1 MVDVVLVTKV
11 EGLDTSDFQK
21 WTPLFVHFLAT
32 TAATRPQYVTPQPE
46 ILPLMSQPEQE
57 MVLETLWNQ
66 METLATSG
74 DKENGVKSR
83 RIALQLI
90 SYSGLPLLYRIRA
103 HMTLACG
110 DSNYLWH
117 AQEAVRLAEK
127 GIKVFGSDTKKDA
140 GISETQAK
148 EEKEAEQALLE
159 CARETLREAEK
170 DYAELRS
177 ITEVFN
183 DSNATKWAVTSRG
196 DGVVNGSSKSV
207 PTGYAQHA
215 SDCEEPVSAS
225 LEDNSIHSGSI
236 DYDSVDSAPTVNVSR
251 PSDTLHLLK

>member
-1 MVDVVLVTKV
+1 MKARSSS
-11 EGLDTSDFQK
+11 TSSLLQ
-21 WTPLFVHFLAT
+21 L
-32 TAATRPQYVTPQPE
+32 PQDHNTVTPQPE

-66 METLATSG
+66 MEKLATSG

-103 HMTLACG
+103 PMTLACG
-110 DSNYLWH
+110 DNNYLWH

-140 GISETQAK
+140 GISENQAK

-207 PTGYAQHA
+207 PAGSAQHA

-225 LEDNSIHSGSI
+225 LEDNSINSDSI
-236 DYDSVDSAPTVNVSR
+236 DYDFVDSAPTANVSR
-251 PSDTLHLLK
+251 PQRYIASPGNDTKETESDQSTPIDLGTV